1 MANRRSRILKVRR
14 RALRASL
21 AGAHSITLLLRCGV
35 RAATAARRSRVIAMM
50 VSASCVSDSRRLI
63 GDQCEMSSLSYYL
76 DQHSLFSSA
85 VEFAVENLFPRA
97 EIQFAFGDR
106 NDNFAA
112 HDLTLQVCIGV
123 VFASTVVS
131 IGVRRRMRRE
141 FFQPQLI
148 IVMEAWFVVVDER
161 RSSDVHRVDQ
171 TKTFHYAASVNEF
184 LDLRCDIDEP
194 ASIRHFKPKM
204 FCE

>member
-1 MANRRSRILKVRR
+1 
-14 RALRASL
+14 
-21 AGAHSITLLLRCGV
+21 
-35 RAATAARRSRVIAMM
+35 VI
-50 VSASCVSDSRRLI
+50 S
-63 GDQCEMSSLSYYL
+63 GETSSLSDYL
-76 DQHSLFSSA
+76 DQYSLLSSA
-85 VEFAVENLFPRA
+85 VEFAVENLFPWP

-123 VFASTVVS
+123 VFAGPVVS
-131 IGVRRRMRRE
+131 IGVRRHVRRQ

-148 IVMEAWFVVVDER
+148 IVMKAWFVIVDEY
-161 RSSDVHRVDQ
+161 RSSDVHGVHQ
-171 TKTFHYAASVNEF
+171 TKTFHYVASVDEF

-204 FCE
+204 FSE